1 MNARVTS
8 LLVLTFFAL
17 SSQPVMAVERADGP
31 DLFSEMRPQH
41 LDAQWQSVYD
51 NAARAIAGKDRRKAD
66 FWLARYLGVITSS
79 AGPAR
84 GYADLI
90 PLFDQREDLV
100 PTAFISGRYSRRF
113 LDFFV
118 RGTYELWGVPH
129 ERVSEADAEFVTRT
143 FSDGPYVVELV
154 VSPVLEAWTIIGDN
168 PSTAVIPLVSAEQ
181 PAVLVSGIRREGEPV
196 RAFPRVALNANGN
209 SLQHIW
215 PIEAHDLEGDGTP
228 EIWIRYNEAW
238 ADGFSQ
244 VLEIYKIEHEAALV
258 LFKRF
263 EGSAEGIARRVEDGT
278 IEVAEGFTDQALT
291 GHLGFDQ
298 HHIET
303 FAFQRGEFVKVAER
317 NVPHLL
323 WSDAWEP
330 YYFGER
336 ATEQTGR
343 RKLEAAHLLPPS

>member
-1 MNARVTS
+1 VNVRVI
-8 LLVLTFFAL
+8 LLLTLVVSSL

-31 DLFSEMRPQH
+31 DLFSEMRLHDLDPQSQQ
-41 LDAQWQSVYD
+41 AAYD

-66 FWLARYLGVITSS
+66 FWLARYLGATFS
-79 AGPAR
+79 ADTAR

-100 PTAFISGRYSRRF
+100 PTAFISGRYSHRF

-129 ERVSEADAEFVTRT
+129 ERVSEADATFIART

-154 VSPVLEAWTIIGDN
+154 VSPALEGWAIIGDN
-168 PSTAVIPLVSAEQ
+168 PSIAVIPLVSAEP
-181 PAVLVSGIRREGEPV
+181 PAVLVAGIRREGEPV
-196 RAFPRVALNANGN
+196 RAFPRVALNADGN
-209 SLQHIW
+209 RLQYIW

-263 EGSAEGIARRVEDGT
+263 EGPMEGIARRVEDGT
-278 IEVAEGFTDQALT
+278 IEVAEGFTNKELT

-303 FAFQRGEFVKVAER
+303 FAFQQGEFVKVAER

-323 WSDAWEP
+323 WSDAWEL
-330 YYFGER
+330 YYFGEQ
-336 ATEQTGR
+336 ANE
-343 RKLEAAHLLPPS
+343 